1 MKAVVEAAASARDRL
16 LAAAA
21 ELLDAAQGAPV
32 STRAI
37 CDRAGVRA
45 PTLYHHFGNKQG
57 LMDAVVEFGLG
68 QYVPAADSGDVVAD
82 LRRGWDQHVRYGL
95 DHPAFYALLYGRIAP
110 GRPCQVTAVAQRQLL
125 VLLERLDGQGLLLTA
140 PADAAQQIVAANVGI
155 TLQLIA
161 QPEGTAD
168 LELSRALRETV
179 LAGVIAAPALGR
191 TGAARGAGVVAEA
204 AGALATALAEAGDN
218 AGLSTGE
225 RALLAEW
232 LGRLVVC

>member
-1 MKAVVEAAASARDRL
+1 MQAPVEAVSARDRL

-57 LMDAVVEFGLG
+57 LVDAVVEYGLG
-68 QYVPAADSGDVVAD
+68 QYVPATDSGDAVAD
-82 LRRGWDQHVRYGL
+82 VRRGWDQHVKYGL

-110 GRPCQVTAVAQRQLL
+110 GRPCQVTAVAERQLR
-125 VLLERLDGQGLLLTA
+125 VLLERLDGMGLLLTTPEA
-140 PADAAQQIVAANVGI
+140 AAQQIVAANVGI

-161 QPEGTAD
+161 QPEGVAD
-168 LELSRALRETV
+168 VGGARALRETV
-179 LAGVIAAPALGR
+179 LAGVISASALGSVEAEV
-191 TGAARGAGVVAEA
+191 GRGAVAEA
-204 AGALATALAEAGDN
+204 AASLVAALSAQGSEGS
-218 AGLSTGE
+218 LSGGE
-225 RALLAEW
+225 QALLEEW
-232 LGRLVVC
+232 LSRLAIR